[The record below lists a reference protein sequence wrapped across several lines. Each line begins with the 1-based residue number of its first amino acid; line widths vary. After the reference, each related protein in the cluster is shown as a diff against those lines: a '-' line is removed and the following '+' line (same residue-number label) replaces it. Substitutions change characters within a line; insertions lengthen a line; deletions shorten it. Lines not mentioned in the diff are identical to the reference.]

1 MVAAITPPIV
11 EVGVLSATEFAQLQT
26 MYLLSAFADVSL
38 DWGVHDVQLKLQIV
52 LLMGFE
58 PAALG

>member
-1 MVAAITPPIV
+1 M
-11 EVGVLSATEFAQLQT
+11 LSATEFAQLQT
-26 MYLLSAFADVSL
+26 MHLLSAYADVSL
-38 DWGVHDVQLKLQIV
+38 DRGVHDVQLKLQIV